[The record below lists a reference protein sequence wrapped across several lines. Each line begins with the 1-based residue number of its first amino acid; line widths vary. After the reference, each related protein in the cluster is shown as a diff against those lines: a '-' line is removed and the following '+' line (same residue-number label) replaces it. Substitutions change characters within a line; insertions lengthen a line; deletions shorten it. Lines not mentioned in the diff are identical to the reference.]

1 MAGLLR
7 KHNEKLA
14 AMYTTTYKE
23 PSADDHKVGCREHKS
38 FHLDQWPHNT
48 KGDQQSRHEK
58 AGEQENEHGSHDRCL
73 LAFDEYG
80 EKDGDAHGRE

>member
-23 PSADDHKVGCREHKS
+23 PSVEEVSKKFNNAKITNIRVDNRTSEIVVETS
-38 FHLDQWPHNT
+38 
-48 KGDQQSRHEK
+48 KG
-58 AGEQENEHGSHDRCL
+58 ALVLGSEVDN
-73 LAFDEYG
+73 
-80 EKDGDAHGRE
+80 GDAIIIRGVMK

>member
-23 PSADDHKVGCREHKS
+23 PSVDEVSKKFNNSKITNIRVDSRTSELVIETS
-38 FHLDQWPHNT
+38 
-48 KGDQQSRHEK
+48 KG
-58 AGEQENEHGSHDRCL
+58 
-73 LAFDEYG
+73 AFVIGAEVDN
-80 EKDGDAHGRE
+80 GDAVIIRGVMK